1 MLNKYF
7 ADLFTYSFQPYDYF
21 DDEIDDQPDLTM
33 NENDQSYRG
42 TPATEF
48 PPTSFSAMLSNSNQQ
63 GKSVKKD
70 GGESDAR
77 DLASELFM
85 AGKTPEEVIESAIKD
100 SSLNGSLESLEHDQ
114 QPLHDR

>member
-1 MLNKYF
+1 
-7 ADLFTYSFQPYDYF
+7 
-21 DDEIDDQPDLTM
+21 M
-33 NENDQSYRG
+33 NENEQSYRG

-48 PPTSFSAMLSNSNQQ
+48 PPTSFSAMLSNQQ

-85 AGKTPEEVIESAIKD
+85 AGKTPEEGIESAIKD

-114 QPLHDR
+114 QQHHDR